1 MDYKEKAQNNL
12 AAAQFLINQ
21 QCVKYYAPS
30 VHCSYYAVFQY
41 MKYMLAH
48 ATNSPLTYERQKENA
63 RAQKGD
69 SHEYILDE
77 IRQRINKRKDATDF
91 THDVRELKSRRV
103 SADYEMNEITLD
115 ESIECKERAEGLIS
129 KLKRYF
135 GNL

>member
-48 ATNSPLTYERQKENA
+48 ATNNPLTYERQKENA
-63 RAQKGD
+63 YANKSD
-69 SHEYILDE
+69 SHVYILGE
-77 IRQRINKRKDATDF
+77 IEHRIDKRKDAIEF
-91 THDVRELKSRRV
+91 AIDVRDLKRRRV
-103 SADYEMNEITLD
+103 SADYEINKITLD
-115 ESIECKERAEGLIS
+115 ESLECIKCAEGLIAR
-129 KLKRYF
+129 LKRYF